1 MRNKGVN
8 SSMLNKQICK
18 AVNVD
23 PVEEF
28 FVNEIDKLD
37 DLIENEIESPYKTS
51 LKHKKEIMLKLRQD
65 YQNLQTN

>member
-1 MRNKGVN
+1 
-8 SSMLNKQICK
+8 MLNKQICK
-18 AVNVD
+18 ALNVD

-65 YQNLQTN
+65 YQNLQVN

>member
-1 MRNKGVN
+1 
-8 SSMLNKQICK
+8 MLDKRLCK
-18 AVNVD
+18 ALDID

-65 YQNLQTN
+65 YQNLQVN